1 VHFVTNEP
9 YSAHPWKAS
18 RKAFW
23 PDVMTAK
30 PFRISSITQVERA
43 ISDFRRALPV
53 VISEPEASPIVALA
67 AELAEPAVLQA
78 VTDSAGEQAYL
89 ALTHNR
95 AASLKIRLYT
105 PEVVLLPQ
113 KGKGGWETAEN
124 ARDLADPSR
133 DLELPLRG
141 PFQSLRTLQGNAWAA
156 GIKLA
161 KLAHL
166 LPAVIAARLPAT
178 APADEFARDHH
189 LLCVSAPEIL
199 DYDVAAA
206 SELAQVTG
214 ARVPLHGA
222 EQARLIA
229 FRAKDGGPEH
239 FALVIGDPDRHQ
251 PVLVRLHSECFT
263 GDLLGSMKCDC
274 GEQLQGAI
282 KQINEAG
289 GGVLLYLAQEGR
301 GIGLINKLRA
311 YRLQDQGFDTNQAN
325 ERLGFSVDERI
336 FLPAARMLQLLG
348 VSQVRLM
355 SNNPG
360 KVAGLET
367 QDIKVVERV
376 PHHFPSNE
384 HNWFYLNT
392 KRDKSGHL
400 L

>member
-1 VHFVTNEP
+1 MHFVTNEHYFP
-9 YSAHPWKAS
+9 HPGKAG
-18 RKAFW
+18 RRIFR

-30 PFRISSITQVERA
+30 SFGISPMVAVERA
-43 ISDFRRALPV
+43 VSDFRRALPV
-53 VISEPEASPIVALA
+53 VISEPDAPAIVALA
-67 AELAEPAVLQA
+67 AELAEPAMLQA
-78 VTDSAGEQAYL
+78 MTDWAGEPACL
-89 ALTHNR
+89 ALTSNR

-113 KGKGGWETAEN
+113 GGRGGWDTAEK
-124 ARDLADPSR
+124 ARALADPSR

-141 PFQSLRTLQGNAWAA
+141 PFHSLRAIEGGGWAA
-156 GIKLA
+156 GVKLA

-166 LPAVIAARLPAT
+166 LPAVIAARLSAEAQP
-178 APADEFARDHH
+178 EKFARDND
-189 LLCVSAPEIL
+189 LLCVSAPAIL

-206 SELAQVTG
+206 TELVQVTG

-239 FALVIGDPDRHQ
+239 FALVIGDPGRRQ

-289 GGVLLYLAQEGR
+289 GGILLYLAQEGR

-367 QDIKVVERV
+367 QDIRVVERV

-384 HNWFYLNT
+384 HNWLYLNT